1 MNRRRRLGRT
11 ALVLAVLLVALSGSA
26 AAPATLPGGRGTITD
41 RSVEWPTWPQW
52 RRVLLLEDYNTRLVL
67 LGTTLLGCAAGT
79 VGSFTLLRKRSLMGD
94 ALSHATL
101 PGIGIAF
108 VATTFAGGD
117 GKSLAVLLAGATISG
132 IVGLAVILFVRN
144 ATRVKEDAAMGIVL
158 SVFFGAGVAVLG
170 IVQQMETG
178 HAAGLTGFIYG
189 KTASMVPLDAQ
200 LIGAAGLAVAIVC
213 LLLFKELR
221 LLCFDET
228 FGASRGYPVIVL
240 DVVLMGLVMAVT
252 IIGLQAVG
260 LILMIALLVVPACA
274 ARFWTERMSVMTIA
288 SAAIGAVSALLGA
301 SLSALAPNL
310 PSGAMI
316 VLVATCV
323 FLVSMFFAPSRGLV
337 ARAVRRRRL
346 ESKVHRQHLLRAIYE
361 RLETAGNAPLRDDS
375 RASAPVAIEDLAP
388 MRSWSRRQLEKQIQQ
403 GERQGLLRTEE
414 GRTVLLTPAGCREA
428 AGTAHRHR
436 LWELF
441 LIRYADVAPA
451 QVDRDADAIEHVL
464 DAQMVAELEALLRQQ
479 DASRAVV
486 ASPHALD
493 RPAGPAHGST
503 TP

>member
-1 MNRRRRLGRT
+1 MSKCRPLGRS
-11 ALVLAVLLVALSGSA
+11 ALVLASLLVALSGSVA
-26 AAPATLPGGRGTITD
+26 ASAAQPSGRGTITD
-41 RSVEWPTWPQW
+41 RTVAWPTWPQW
-52 RRVLLLEDYNTRLVL
+52 RRVVLLEDYNTRLVL
-67 LGTTLLGCAAGT
+67 AGTTLLGCAAGT

-108 VATTFAGGD
+108 VATTLAGGN

-132 IVGLAVILFVRN
+132 IVGLLAILFIRN
-144 ATRVKEDAAMGIVL
+144 ATRVKEDAALGIVL

-170 IVQQMETG
+170 VAQQMETG
-178 HAAGLTGFIYG
+178 HAAGLEAFIYG

-200 LIGAAGLAVAIVC
+200 LIGAAGLIVAIVC

-228 FGASRGYPVIVL
+228 FGASRGYPVVAL
-240 DVVLMGLVMAVT
+240 DIVLMGLVVTVT

-288 SAAIGAVSALLGA
+288 SAAIGALSALLGA
-301 SLSALAPNL
+301 GLSALAPNL

-323 FLVSMFFAPSRGLV
+323 FLVSMFFAPARGLV
-337 ARAVRRRRL
+337 ARAVRRRTL
-346 ESKVHRQHLLRAIYE
+346 ESKVLRQHLLRAIYE
-361 RLETAGNAPLRDDS
+361 RLDTMGNAPTRDES
-375 RASAPVAIEDLAP
+375 RESAAVAVGELLS
-388 MRSWSRRQLEKQIQQ
+388 MRSWSRRQLEKQIRQC
-403 GERQGLLRTEE
+403 ERQGLLRTEE
-414 GRTVLLTPAGCREA
+414 SVTLRLTPMGCREA
-428 AGTAHRHR
+428 AGTTHRHR

-464 DAQMVAELEALLRQQ
+464 DAPMVAELELLLRQQ
-479 DASRAVV
+479 DAGRAVV

-493 RPAGPAHGST
+493 RPAGPAHG
-503 TP
+503 